1 MCTGAALHTDCQGC
15 LVLSGDLWEEGEMM
29 RLMKSNMAYIGE
41 DGRMPYENLLR
52 VGQVRPELVVVDP
65 NDS

>member
-1 MCTGAALHTDCQGC
+1 MA
-15 LVLSGDLWEEGEMM
+15 GDLWEEGEMM
-29 RLMKSNMAYIGE
+29 KLMKSNMAYIGE

>member
-29 RLMKSNMAYIGE
+29 RLMKSNME
-41 DGRMPYENLLR
+41 DGRMPDENLR
-52 VGQVRPELVVVDP
+52 RGGQVRPELVVVDP